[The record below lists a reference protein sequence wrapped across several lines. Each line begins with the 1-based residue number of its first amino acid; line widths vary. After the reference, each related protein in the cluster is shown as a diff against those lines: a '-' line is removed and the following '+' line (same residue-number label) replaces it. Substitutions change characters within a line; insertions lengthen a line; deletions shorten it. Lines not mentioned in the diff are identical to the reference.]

1 MITSGS
7 QTSEIPQK
15 WNKNSLTTSQGPS
28 EELSLKLLC
37 HLIFLLLIGQTNIL
51 GSFLIEWLPLAAK
64 HFKLYKI
71 ERKTV

>member
-28 EELSLKLLC
+28 EELSLKLLR

-51 GSFLIEWLPLAAK
+51 G
-64 HFKLYKI
+64 
-71 ERKTV
+71 